1 MQITL
6 NQDEVKQ
13 CVQDY
18 IDNNISCAGDLDIVI
33 NEDGTVTVGI
43 NEKVGTDQVEDTP
56 PLVEKKTRKRREAKH
71 VMVEKKGEP
80 TPEPEAEKATQAEEV
95 VDPTD
100 EILEEATAQAEA
112 DEVEAASDR
121 AAVEE
126 EVQEAEVEK
135 PVSAKPSLFANLKR

>member
-18 IDNNISCAGDLDIVI
+18 VDNNISLAGDLDIVI

-56 PLVEKKTRKRREAKH
+56 PMVEKKPRKRREAKH
-71 VMVEKKGEP
+71 VMVEKKDEP
-80 TPEPEAEKATQAEEV
+80 TPEPEKATQGVEV

-100 EILEEATAQAEA
+100 EILEGATAQAEA
-112 DEVEAASDR
+112 DEVDAASDR

>member
-56 PLVEKKTRKRREAKH
+56 PVVEKKTRKRREAKH
-71 VMVEKKGEP
+71 VMVEKKAEELVS
-80 TPEPEAEKATQAEEV
+80 EPEAQGEAEVDPNDEIHEEAVAQAEEAAA
-95 VDPTD
+95 
-100 EILEEATAQAEA
+100 EEASE
-112 DEVEAASDR
+112 EAA
-121 AAVEE
+121 VQE
-126 EVQEAEVEK
+126 EVQEKDVER
-135 PVSAKPSLFANLKR
+135 PASSKPSLFANLKR

>member
-43 NEKVGTDQVEDTP
+43 NEKVGTDQVDDTP
-56 PLVEKKTRKRREAKH
+56 PVVEKKTRKRREAKH
-71 VMVEKKGEP
+71 VMVEKKAEELA
-80 TPEPEAEKATQAEEV
+80 PEPEAQGEDEVDPNSEIHEEAVAQAEEAAA
-95 VDPTD
+95 
-100 EILEEATAQAEA
+100 EEASE
-112 DEVEAASDR
+112 EAAV
-121 AAVEE
+121 AE
-126 EVQEAEVEK
+126 EVQEKEVER
-135 PVSAKPSLFANLKR
+135 PASSKPSLFANLKR

>member
-13 CVQDY
+13 CVQNY
-18 IDNNISCAGDLDIVI
+18 IDDNISCAGDLDIVI

-56 PLVEKKTRKRREAKH
+56 PLVEKKPRKRREAKH
-71 VMVEKKGEP
+71 VMVEKKDEP
-80 TPEPEAEKATQAEEV
+80 TPEPEKATQAEEV

-112 DEVEAASDR
+112 DEVDAASDR

-126 EVQEAEVEK
+126 GVQEAEVEK

>member
-18 IDNNISCAGDLDIVI
+18 VDNNISLAGDLDIVI

-71 VMVEKKGEP
+71 VMVEKKEEP
-80 TPEPEAEKATQAEEV
+80 APEPEKATQDDEV
-95 VDPTD
+95 TDPTD
-100 EILEEATAQAEA
+100 KILEEATAQAEA
-112 DEVEAASDR
+112 DEVDAASDR

>member
-18 IDNNISCAGDLDIVI
+18 VDNNISCAGDLDIVI

-56 PLVEKKTRKRREAKH
+56 PLVEKKPRKRREAKH
-71 VMVEKKGEP
+71 VMVEKKDEP
-80 TPEPEAEKATQAEEV
+80 APEPEKATQDEEV

-112 DEVEAASDR
+112 DKVEAASEE

-126 EVQEAEVEK
+126 KVQEAEVEK

>member
-43 NEKVGTDQVEDTP
+43 NEKVGTDSVDDTP
-56 PLVEKKTRKRREAKH
+56 PVVEKKTRKRREAKH
-71 VMVEKKGEP
+71 VMVGKKAEEP
-80 TPEPEAEKATQAEEV
+80 APEPEAQGEDE
-95 VDPTD
+95 VDPNS
-100 EILEEATAQAEA
+100 EIREEAVAQA
-112 DEVEAASDR
+112 VKEAAEV
-121 AAVEE
+121 ATNEATVAE
-126 EVQEAEVEK
+126 EVQEKEVER
-135 PVSAKPSLFANLKR
+135 PASSKPSLFANLKR

>member
-56 PLVEKKTRKRREAKH
+56 PVVEKKTRKRREAKH
-71 VMVEKKGEP
+71 VMVEKKAEEP
-80 TPEPEAEKATQAEEV
+80 APEPEAQDEDVVDPNGEVHEEAVAQAEEAAA
-95 VDPTD
+95 
-100 EILEEATAQAEA
+100 EEASE
-112 DEVEAASDR
+112 EAAV
-121 AAVEE
+121 AE
-126 EVQEAEVEK
+126 EVQEKEVER
-135 PVSAKPSLFANLKR
+135 PASSKPSLFANLKR

>member
-43 NEKVGTDQVEDTP
+43 NEKVGTDSVDDTP
-56 PLVEKKTRKRREAKH
+56 PVVEKKTRKRREAKH
-71 VMVEKKGEP
+71 VMVEKKAEEP
-80 TPEPEAEKATQAEEV
+80 APEPEAQGEAEVDPNDEIHEEAVAQAEESAA
-95 VDPTD
+95 
-100 EILEEATAQAEA
+100 EEASEK
-112 DEVEAASDR
+112 
-121 AAVEE
+121 AAVAE
-126 EVQEAEVEK
+126 EVQEKAVER
-135 PVSAKPSLFANLKR
+135 PVSSKPSLFSNLKR

>member
-6 NQDEVKQ
+6 NQEEVKL
-13 CVQDY
+13 CVQNYVD
-18 IDNNISCAGDLDIVI
+18 DNINCVGDLDIVI

-43 NEKVGTDQVEDTP
+43 NEKVGTDLVEDTP
-56 PLVEKKTRKRREAKH
+56 PLVEKKPRKRREAKH
-71 VMVEKKGEP
+71 VMVEKKEEP
-80 TPEPEAEKATQAEEV
+80 TPEPEAEKATQGEEV

-100 EILEEATAQAEA
+100 EIREEATAQAEA
-112 DEVEAASDR
+112 DEVDAASDR

>member
-43 NEKVGTDQVEDTP
+43 NEKVGTDLVEDTP
-56 PLVEKKTRKRREAKH
+56 PVVEKKTRKRREAKH
-71 VMVEKKGEP
+71 VMVEKKAEEP
-80 TPEPEAEKATQAEEV
+80 APEPEAQGEDEVDPNSEIQEKAVAEAEKAAAEE
-95 VDPTD
+95 
-100 EILEEATAQAEA
+100 
-112 DEVEAASDR
+112 ASDY
-121 AAVEE
+121 AAVAE
-126 EVQEAEVEK
+126 EVQEKEVER
-135 PVSAKPSLFANLKR
+135 PASSKPSLFANLKR

>member
-56 PLVEKKTRKRREAKH
+56 PVVEKKTRKRREAKH
-71 VMVEKKGEP
+71 VMVEKKAEEP
-80 TPEPEAEKATQAEEV
+80 APEPEAQGEDE
-95 VDPTD
+95 VDPND
-100 EILEEATAQAEA
+100 EIHEEAVSQAVKEA
-112 DEVEAASDR
+112 AEVETNA
-121 AAVEE
+121 AAVAE
-126 EVQEAEVEK
+126 EVQEKEVER
-135 PVSAKPSLFANLKR
+135 PVSSKPSLFSNLKR

>member
-43 NEKVGTDQVEDTP
+43 NEKVGTDLVEDTP

-71 VMVEKKGEP
+71 VMVEKKDEP
-80 TPEPEAEKATQAEEV
+80 TPEPEKATQVDEV

-112 DEVEAASDR
+112 DEVDAASDR

-126 EVQEAEVEK
+126 GVQEAEVEK

>member
-71 VMVEKKGEP
+71 VMVEKKEEP
-80 TPEPEAEKATQAEEV
+80 TPEPEKATQVEEV
-95 VDPTD
+95 DDPTN

-112 DEVEAASDR
+112 DEVEAASDS

-126 EVQEAEVEK
+126 KVQEAEVEK

>member
-56 PLVEKKTRKRREAKH
+56 PVVEKKTRKRREAKH
-71 VMVEKKGEP
+71 VMVEKKEEEP
-80 TPEPEAEKATQAEEV
+80 VSEPEAQGEAE
-95 VDPTD
+95 VDPND
-100 EILEEATAQAEA
+100 EIHEEAVAQA
-112 DEVEAASDR
+112 VKEAAEVATNA
-121 AAVEE
+121 AAVAE
-126 EVQEAEVEK
+126 EVQEKVVER
-135 PVSAKPSLFANLKR
+135 PVSSKPSLFSNLKR

>member
-43 NEKVGTDQVEDTP
+43 NEKVGTDSVDDTP
-56 PLVEKKTRKRREAKH
+56 PMVEKKTRKRREAKH
-71 VMVEKKGEP
+71 VMVEKKAEEP
-80 TPEPEAEKATQAEEV
+80 APEPAAQSEDKVDPNNEIHEKAVAEAE
-95 VDPTD
+95 
-100 EILEEATAQAEA
+100 
-112 DEVEAASDR
+112 EAAAEVASD
-121 AAVEE
+121 AATVAE
-126 EVQEAEVEK
+126 EVQEKEVER
-135 PVSAKPSLFANLKR
+135 PASSKPSLFANLKR

>member
-71 VMVEKKGEP
+71 VMVEKKEEP
-80 TPEPEAEKATQAEEV
+80 TPEPEAEKATQDAEV

-112 DEVEAASDR
+112 EEPETASEE

-126 EVQEAEVEK
+126 KVQEAEVEK

>member
-18 IDNNISCAGDLDIVI
+18 VDNNISCAGDLDIVI

-56 PLVEKKTRKRREAKH
+56 PLVEKKPRKRREAKH
-71 VMVEKKGEP
+71 VMVEKKDEP
-80 TPEPEAEKATQAEEV
+80 APEPEKATQDVEV

-112 DEVEAASDR
+112 DEVEAASEG

-126 EVQEAEVEK
+126 KVQEAEVEK

>member
-43 NEKVGTDQVEDTP
+43 NEKVGTDQVEDAP

-71 VMVEKKGEP
+71 VMVEKKAEEP
-80 TPEPEAEKATQAEEV
+80 IPEPETQGEDEVDPNSEIHEKAVAEAEKAA
-95 VDPTD
+95 
-100 EILEEATAQAEA
+100 A
-112 DEVEAASDR
+112 EVESDAATV
-121 AAVEE
+121 AE
-126 EVQEAEVEK
+126 EVQEKEVER
-135 PVSAKPSLFANLKR
+135 PASSKPSLFANLKR

>member
-71 VMVEKKGEP
+71 VMVEKKAEEP
-80 TPEPEAEKATQAEEV
+80 VSEPEAQGEDE
-95 VDPTD
+95 VDPNS
-100 EILEEATAQAEA
+100 EIREEAVAQA
-112 DEVEAASDR
+112 VKEAAEVATNE
-121 AAVEE
+121 AAVAE
-126 EVQEAEVEK
+126 EVQEKEVER
-135 PVSAKPSLFANLKR
+135 PASSKPSLFANLKR

>member
-33 NEDGTVTVGI
+33 NEDGTVTVGV
-43 NEKVGTDQVEDTP
+43 NEKVGGDTTEDTP
-56 PLVEKKTRKRREAKH
+56 PVVEKKTRKRREAKH
-71 VMVEKKGEP
+71 VMVEKKEEP
-80 TPEPEAEKATQAEEV
+80 APEPEKATEGAEV

-100 EILEEATAQAEA
+100 EILEEETAQAEA
-112 DEVEAASDR
+112 DEVDAASDR
-121 AAVEE
+121 ATVVEK
-126 EVQEAEVEK
+126 VQEAEVEK

>member
-43 NEKVGTDQVEDTP
+43 NEKVGTDSVDDTP
-56 PLVEKKTRKRREAKH
+56 PVVEKKTRKRREAKH
-71 VMVEKKGEP
+71 VMVEKKAEEP
-80 TPEPEAEKATQAEEV
+80 APEPAAQGEDEVDPNDEIHEAAVAQAEKAAAEE
-95 VDPTD
+95 
-100 EILEEATAQAEA
+100 
-112 DEVEAASDR
+112 ASDY
-121 AAVEE
+121 AAVAE
-126 EVQEAEVEK
+126 EVQEKEVER
-135 PVSAKPSLFANLKR
+135 PASSKPSLFANLKR

>member
-18 IDNNISCAGDLDIVI
+18 VDNNISLAGDLDIVI

-56 PLVEKKTRKRREAKH
+56 PLVEKKPRKRREAKH
-71 VMVEKKGEP
+71 VMVEKKAEEP
-80 TPEPEAEKATQAEEV
+80 ALEPEAQGEDE
-95 VDPTD
+95 VDPNS
-100 EILEEATAQAEA
+100 EIRKEAVAQAVKEAAEVATNEATVA
-112 DEVEAASDR
+112 
-121 AAVEE
+121 E
-126 EVQEAEVEK
+126 EVQEKEVER
-135 PVSAKPSLFANLKR
+135 PVSSKPSLFSNLKR

>member
-43 NEKVGTDQVEDTP
+43 NEKVGTDLVEDTP
-56 PLVEKKTRKRREAKH
+56 PPVEKKTRKRREAKH
-71 VMVEKKGEP
+71 VMVEKKAEEP
-80 TPEPEAEKATQAEEV
+80 APEPAAQGEAEVDPNDEIHEEAVAQAEEAAA
-95 VDPTD
+95 
-100 EILEEATAQAEA
+100 EEASE
-112 DEVEAASDR
+112 EAA
-121 AAVEE
+121 VQE
-126 EVQEAEVEK
+126 EVQEKEVER
-135 PVSAKPSLFANLKR
+135 PASSKPSLFANLKR

>member
-71 VMVEKKGEP
+71 VMVEKKAEEPVSVPVAQGEEVADP
-80 TPEPEAEKATQAEEV
+80 NSEIHEEAVAQAEEAAS
-95 VDPTD
+95 
-100 EILEEATAQAEA
+100 EEASE
-112 DEVEAASDR
+112 EV
-121 AAVEE
+121 AVAE
-126 EVQEAEVEK
+126 EVQEKEVER
-135 PVSAKPSLFANLKR
+135 PASSKPSLFANLKR

>member
-18 IDNNISCAGDLDIVI
+18 VDNNISLAGDLDIVI

-56 PLVEKKTRKRREAKH
+56 PVVEKKTRKRREAKH
-71 VMVEKKGEP
+71 VMVEKKAEEP
-80 TPEPEAEKATQAEEV
+80 VSEPEAQGEDEVDPNDEIHEEAVAQAEE
-95 VDPTD
+95 
-100 EILEEATAQAEA
+100 AAAE
-112 DEVEAASDR
+112 VASNA
-121 AAVEE
+121 AAVAE
-126 EVQEAEVEK
+126 EVQEKEVER
-135 PVSAKPSLFANLKR
+135 PASSKPSLFANLKR

>member
-43 NEKVGTDQVEDTP
+43 NEKVGADSVDDTP
-56 PLVEKKTRKRREAKH
+56 PVVEKKTRKRREAKH
-71 VMVEKKGEP
+71 VMVEKKEEP
-80 TPEPEAEKATQAEEV
+80 APEPEKATQDEEV
-95 VDPTD
+95 VDPTN

-112 DEVEAASDR
+112 DEPEAASKE

-126 EVQEAEVEK
+126 KVQEAEIEK
-135 PVSAKPSLFANLKR
+135 PVSTKPSLFANLKR

>member
-43 NEKVGTDQVEDTP
+43 NEKVGTDQVDDTP

-71 VMVEKKGEP
+71 VMVEKKAEEP
-80 TPEPEAEKATQAEEV
+80 VSEPEAQGEDE
-95 VDPTD
+95 VDPNS
-100 EILEEATAQAEA
+100 EIREEAVAQT
-112 DEVEAASDR
+112 VKEAAEVATNE
-121 AAVEE
+121 AAVAE
-126 EVQEAEVEK
+126 EVQEKEVER
-135 PVSAKPSLFANLKR
+135 PASSKPSLFANLKR

>member
-18 IDNNISCAGDLDIVI
+18 IEYNISGAGDLDIVI

-56 PLVEKKTRKRREAKH
+56 PVVEKKTRKRREAKH
-71 VMVEKKGEP
+71 VMVEKKAEEP
-80 TPEPEAEKATQAEEV
+80 VSEPEAQGEAEVDPNDEIHEEAVAQTEEAAAEEAS
-95 VDPTD
+95 
-100 EILEEATAQAEA
+100 EEA
-112 DEVEAASDR
+112 
-121 AAVEE
+121 AVQE
-126 EVQEAEVEK
+126 EVQEKVVER
-135 PVSAKPSLFANLKR
+135 PASSKPSLFSNLKR

>member
-43 NEKVGTDQVEDTP
+43 NEKVGTDLVEDTP

-71 VMVEKKGEP
+71 VMVEKKEEP
-80 TPEPEAEKATQAEEV
+80 TPEPEPEKAAQDDEV

-112 DEVEAASDR
+112 DEMEAASDA

-126 EVQEAEVEK
+126 KVQEAEVEK

>member
-71 VMVEKKGEP
+71 VMVEKKEEP
-80 TPEPEAEKATQAEEV
+80 TPEPEPEKAAQDDEV

-112 DEVEAASDR
+112 DEMEAASDA

-126 EVQEAEVEK
+126 KVQEAEVEK